1 MVGLCGW
8 TVLVRFL
15 YLFFLQLHWR
25 QGARGLAGVFK
36 DSQKHCRCML
46 LMLLY
51 CKLRAPLLHYL
62 SSISSNCRW
71 HLQLHNNCLLQVD
84 CWPQIAKRYAC
95 GSFVINVIAS
105 LPEQVSRR
113 CCWHRHPLV
122 ILKPCRPCI
131 LIQCDTKAAGEMMK
145 SLIGGDGEDLRSQ
158 IQNTSESSEHT
169 GYRLNPWRPV
179 LQRNK
184 WYQRTSGRKDRTWQH
199 ETARWWHSESGC

>member
-113 CCWHRHPLV
+113 CWHRHPLV

-131 LIQCDTKAAGEMMK
+131 
-145 SLIGGDGEDLRSQ
+145 SLYPYSMWHQGSRGDDEEFDWRRWWRSQ
-158 IQNTSESSEHT
+158 ISDSEHT

-199 ETARWWHSESGC
+199 KTARWWHSESGC